1 MTSTQIAAGLGA
13 GTERAGQCSLA
24 APVAIDTTAADILSA
39 TAGVITADDAAADK
53 IVFWDDSA
61 DKLTYLTVGSNL
73 TITNTTIAATGGGGG
88 GTEPSNPF
96 LLMGA

>member
-1 MTSTQIAAGLGA
+1 VLS
-13 GTERAGQCSLA
+13 
-24 APVAIDTTAADILSA
+24 ID
-39 TAGVITADDAAADK
+39 GGGEITADDAAADK

-61 DKLTYLTVGSNL
+61 SKLTYLTVGSNL
-73 TITNTTIAATGGGGG
+73 TITDTTIAASGGGGG